1 LTRILRG
8 GRRAAAAHLSFG
20 TNGAALAECLRA
32 GQRPAAQAL
41 LRIKW
46 AQQNLQKIRN
56 YMNLIQNVFEFSI

>member
-1 LTRILRG
+1 
-8 GRRAAAAHLSFG
+8 
-20 TNGAALAECLRA
+20 
-32 GQRPAAQAL
+32 